1 MLMVLG
7 VNSLKV
13 ELFEDAMSEERIKEL
28 SEDMVSKQIQQAKIK
43 RDKGSQA
50 EIVQLD
56 SDILN
61 IKREINWEL
70 RMLSEEQVA
79 SLDVETDDTQ
89 RNR

>member
-1 MLMVLG
+1 MNAEGL
-7 VNSLKV
+7 
-13 ELFEDAMSEERIKEL
+13 MSEDRIREL
-28 SEDMVSKQIQQAKIK
+28 TEGMVSKQIEQAKIK

-50 EIVQLD
+50 KIVQLD

-70 RMLSEEQVA
+70 KVLSEEQVA
-79 SLDVETDDTQ
+79 TLDVETDDTQ

>member
-1 MLMVLG
+1 MVFR
-7 VNSLKV
+7 VNSLKG
-13 ELFEDAMSEERIKEL
+13 ERFEDAMSEERIREL
-28 SEDMVSKQIQQAKIK
+28 TEDMVSKQIQQAKIK

-70 RMLSEEQVA
+70 RILSEEQVVT
-79 SLDVETDDTQ
+79 LDIETDDTE

>member
-1 MLMVLG
+1 MVFGLI
-7 VNSLKV
+7 LKRT
-13 ELFEDAMSEERIKEL
+13 ELFEKTMSEERIREL

-50 EIVQLD
+50 EIVNLD
-56 SDILN
+56 SEILN

-70 RMLSEEQVA
+70 RALSEEQVHTI
-79 SLDVETDDTQ
+79 DVETDDTE

>member
-1 MLMVLG
+1 
-7 VNSLKV
+7 
-13 ELFEDAMSEERIKEL
+13 MSEERILEL
-28 SEDMVSKQIQQAKIK
+28 TGDMVSKPIQQAKIK

-56 SDILN
+56 SDIMN

-70 RMLSEEQVA
+70 RVLSEEQIA
-79 SLDVETDDTQ
+79 TIDVETDDTQ

>member
-1 MLMVLG
+1 
-7 VNSLKV
+7 
-13 ELFEDAMSEERIKEL
+13 MSEERIREL

-50 EIVQLD
+50 EIVTLD
-56 SDILN
+56 SEILN

-70 RMLSEEQVA
+70 RALSEEQVHTI
-79 SLDVETDDTQ
+79 DVETDDTE

>member
-1 MLMVLG
+1 
-7 VNSLKV
+7 
-13 ELFEDAMSEERIKEL
+13 MSEERIRKL
-28 SEDMVSKQIQQAKIK
+28 SEDMASKQIQQAKIK

-70 RMLSEEQVA
+70 RTLSEEQVHD
-79 SLDVETDDTQ
+79 LDVETDDTQ